1 MTLQELEVR
10 ILIHDQLVRNA
21 KDAVARRE
29 RDWVHA
35 GEQLRHANDKLHD
48 EQCQLQYL
56 RDAFAAR
63 AA

>member
-10 ILIHDQLVRNA
+10 IIVQDQMVRNA
-21 KDAVARRE
+21 KDVVARRQRE
-29 RDWVHA
+29 AQRA
-35 GEQLRHANDKLHD
+35 EEELIEATGKLHN

>member
-1 MTLQELEVR
+1 MTLQALEVR
-10 ILIHDQLVRNA
+10 IIVQDQMVRNA
-21 KDAVARRE
+21 KEAHMRMQRRFENARDEMVAATDR
-29 RDWVHA
+29 
-35 GEQLRHANDKLHD
+35 LHD